1 MKKYLSLITFSHT
14 IFALPFAIIGF
25 MLATNIYAISTDS
38 FKITLLIKVVLCMV
52 FARSAAMAF
61 NRFIDK
67 DIDAANDRTKVR
79 EIPSGLIQPNKALY
93 FVIVNAILF
102 VITTYFINTLCF
114 GLSFVALL
122 VVLGYSYT
130 KRFTP
135 LCHFVLGLGLS
146 LAPIGA
152 YIAVSGRFD
161 VVPILF
167 SIVVLFWVSGF
178 DIIYALQDENFDRA
192 NGLQS
197 IPVLLG
203 TSKSMILAKVLHI
216 VCALLMVF
224 STYKSCFFVG
234 NFGWLIWVGCLIFVF
249 MLYYQHSIISENN
262 LSKINK
268 AFFTTNGIASLL
280 YGICFVLDILF

>member
-38 FKITLLIKVVLCMV
+38 FQVILLLKVVLCMV

-67 DIDAANDRTKVR
+67 DIDAANDRTKIR

-203 TSKSMILAKVLHI
+203 TSKSMILAKVLHA

-249 MLYYQHSIISENN
+249 MLYYQHSIISEND

-268 AFFTTNGIASLL
+268 SFFTTNGIASLL

>member
-25 MLATNIYAISTDS
+25 MFAIHTSEIINIETKLI
-38 FKITLLIKVVLCMV
+38 LLTKVVLCMV

-61 NRFIDK
+61 NRYIDK
-67 DIDAANDRTKVR
+67 EIDAENDRTKIR
-79 EIPSGLIQPNKALY
+79 EIPSGIIQPKKALY
-93 FVIVNAILF
+93 FVVANALLFIL
-102 VITTYFINTLCF
+102 TTFFINKLCF
-114 GLSFVALL
+114 GLSFIALF
-122 VVLGYSYT
+122 VVLGYSLT

-152 YIAVSGRFD
+152 YIAVTGKFNF
-161 VVPILF
+161 VPILY

-178 DIIYALQDENFDRA
+178 DIIYALQDESFDRA
-192 NGLQS
+192 HNLKS

-203 TSKSMILAKVLHI
+203 TTKSMILAKVLHLI
-216 VCALLMVF
+216 CAFLMVF
-224 STYKSCFFVG
+224 ATYNACFFAP
-234 NFGWLIWVGCLIFVF
+234 NFSWIVWVGCFVF
-249 MLYYQHSIISENN
+249 VAMLYYQHNIISEND

>member
-67 DIDAANDRTKVR
+67 DIDAANDRTKIR